1 MDLEEAFRK
10 SLFPGGVHSYVVWL
24 CLRTDYNMWP
34 PFTWLLL
41 YFIRWWQEAVP
52 VLRRGVSRMC
62 VCCFLLRNV
71 KNEFH
76 RLMHPRAVLPV
87 KMNRMAVSQRTLATV
102 MTFVF
107 FYFVCIFF
115 MLAGA
120 DVHGHRTGRIFRTI
134 CIKYR

>member
-1 MDLEEAFRK
+1 MASFHVAAAYLYDGGRGCAG
-10 SLFPGGVHSYVVWL
+10 STAGGVKNV
-24 CLRTDYNMWP
+24 R
-34 PFTWLLL
+34 LLL
-41 YFIRWWQEAVP
+41 
-52 VLRRGVSRMC
+52 
-62 VCCFLLRNV
+62 LLRNV

-107 FYFVCIFF
+107 FILSVSF